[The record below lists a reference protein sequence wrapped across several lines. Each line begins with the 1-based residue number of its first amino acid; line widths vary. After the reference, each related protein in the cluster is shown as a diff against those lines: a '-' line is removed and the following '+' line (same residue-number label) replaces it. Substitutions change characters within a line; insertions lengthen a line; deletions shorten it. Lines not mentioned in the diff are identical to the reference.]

1 MALSGNPYI
10 FCPFVVVRTTI
21 TGSAGRCNSMQE
33 NLCDKDHRRNVRFV
47 FTSLPTV
54 WGDLGKLFGSALQPG
69 GKPGSAI
76 DFSGSESSITSR
88 GVKSPRN

>member
-1 MALSGNPYI
+1 MALSGNPHI
-10 FCPFVVVRTTI
+10 FFPFVVVRTTI
-21 TGSAGRCNSMQE
+21 TESAGRYNLLQK

-54 WGDLGKLFGSALQPG
+54 WGDLGKLFGSVLQPG

-88 GVKSPRN
+88 GAKSPQN